1 MEGNED
7 GKFDIVTEALSG
19 VNVAQISV
27 AGNLDRET
35 TEFYTL
41 KVRL

>member
-7 GKFDIVTEALSG
+7 GKFDLSMQTISG
-19 VNVAQISV
+19 VNVAEIFV

-35 TEFYTL
+35 TEFYKL
-41 KVRL
+41 KVQS